1 MLFVRCKLLAAVL
14 ASSSGALCAAPGS
27 FNVLDY
33 GAVRDGRTL
42 DTAAFARTVE
52 ACAQA
57 GGGTIVVPAGRY
69 LTGSVALRGNM
80 TLQLEAGSEL
90 LYSPNP
96 ADSPLVAS
104 RWESTTAFI
113 HAPLI
118 YAKDAQ
124 NVAITGRGTL
134 NGQGRNWWWRNGR
147 YDRARSAEIEPA
159 RRAWL
164 RLYDR
169 IEAGASPSAAEFQ
182 LAAEYL
188 RPPLVLFNGCRNVLI
203 EGVTLTEGPM
213 WTLHPLYCEDVSI
226 RGVTFNTT
234 GPNGDGIDVDSS
246 RDVRISD
253 CFFNTGDDCIV
264 IKSGR
269 NADGRRIGRPTEHVT
284 ITNCVM
290 YKGHGAIAI
299 GSETSG
305 GIRDIMASNIVSRG
319 TWYGI
324 RIKSERG
331 RGNVIENLRF
341 ANFVIDQPLIQA
353 IEITAFYED
362 QPSEP
367 FSSRTPV
374 FRNMAF
380 SGFTITRA
388 AGVASIRGLPEKA
401 LEQIRFTD
409 VTATGRAGLVCD
421 NADDVELHQVRISA
435 ATGSAFAFE
444 RVRNLRLDGV
454 SCPAPVQ
461 GQPPLRVKDCAFA
474 SDTVHVPAESP

>member
-1 MLFVRCKLLAAVL
+1 MLFARCKLLAVL
-14 ASSSGALCAAPGS
+14 LAPSSCALFAATGS

-42 DTAAFARTVE
+42 DTAAFARAVE

-69 LTGSVALRGNM
+69 LTGSVELRANM
-80 TLQLEAGSEL
+80 TLQLEAGSEV

-118 YAKDAQ
+118 YAKDAW
-124 NVAITGRGTL
+124 NIAITGRGTL

-159 RRAWL
+159 RQAWL

-169 IEAGASPSAAEFQ
+169 IEAGASPAAAEFQ

-203 EGVTLTEGPM
+203 EGITLTEGPM

-341 ANFVIDQPLIQA
+341 ANFVIDQPLVQA
-353 IEITAFYED
+353 IEITAFYQD
-362 QPSEP
+362 QPAEP
-367 FSSRTPV
+367 FSSRTPI
-374 FRNMAF
+374 FRNLAF
-380 SGFTITRA
+380 SGITITRA
-388 AGVASIRGLPEKA
+388 AGVANIRGLPEKA

-409 VTATGRAGLVCD
+409 VTAAGHAGLVCD
-421 NADDVELHQVRISA
+421 NADDVELHQVKIAA

-444 RVRNLRLDGV
+444 RVRNLQLDGV

-461 GQPPLRVKDCAFA
+461 GQPPLRVKDCEFA
-474 SDTVHVPAESP
+474 SDAVQVPGEGR